1 MAHWKPIGVLAVCLI
16 GPVGWLASRAQ
27 SAPPAGLQGPSV
39 AANPAPTPE
48 QIHSLILRAVEN
60 QHRNDREL
68 QQFERLERIVTR
80 KMENGEVLTDLTER
94 VVPSGTGTVKLKTV
108 ENGMPVSPAQYR
120 EELEFAVNALGLTQ
134 HPDLRYTEDQEKFER
149 RNREHA
155 ELVDA
160 STHAFRVTFAGRE
173 TRSDYTGHAPPRT
186 LLKLLLEPD
195 PDFKPT
201 TRFSTS
207 FQHVR
212 ARLWVDEEQAQF
224 ARMEADIVTDIPF
237 AGGIAGKVYHG
248 GRVVMEQAEAA
259 PGIWLPTL
267 YDYEIEGRKFLF
279 AFAVHERTEITRY
292 RHVGPPLQ
300 ALGIMRNELNT
311 LSAATPAR

>member
-1 MAHWKPIGVLAVCLI
+1 MAALAVCLMA
-16 GPVGWLASRAQ
+16 PACWLASPAPRA
-27 SAPPAGLQGPSV
+27 PAAAQGPAL
-39 AANPAPTPE
+39 AANPAPSPE
-48 QIHSLILRAVEN
+48 QIHSLITRAIEN

-68 QQFERLERIVTR
+68 QEFERVERMVTR
-80 KMENGEVLTDLTER
+80 KTENGDVLTDLTER
-94 VVPSGTGTVKLKTV
+94 VVPSGTGTIKLKTI
-108 ENGMPVSPAQYR
+108 ENGMPVSAEQYR

-134 HPDLRYTEDQEKFER
+134 HPDGRYTEDQAKFER
-149 RNREHA
+149 RTREHA

-173 TRSDYTGHAPPRT
+173 TRPDYTGHAPRT

-201 TRFSTS
+201 TRFSVS
-207 FQHVR
+207 FAHVR

-224 ARMEADIVTDIPF
+224 ARLEGDIVTDIPF

-292 RHVGPPLQ
+292 RRVGPPVQ
-300 ALGIMRNELNT
+300 ALEIMRNELNT